1 MAVFETL
8 PVPAQLNTQLSSEKC
23 RKVRDCNTYYK
34 SRVRTPQEIEKIR
47 STLPAKLSDAPA
59 PAASSSSSPAPASAA
74 ESAAAETYRAALA
87 SNAGGPDGFYSL
99 LDRFLLDP
107 ENGLGLTA
115 MRAHRVRLKFKRD
128 HRAMVREMAM
138 ADVEE
143 FASTRERGAAASG
156 DGK

>member
-34 SRVRTPQEIEKIR
+34 SRVRTPEEIEKIR

-59 PAASSSSSPAPASAA
+59 PAASPVPAPASAA

-115 MRAHRVRLKFKRD
+115 MRAHGVRMKFKRD

-138 ADVEE
+138 ADVED
-143 FASTRERGAAASG
+143 FASTRERGAAASS